1 MAQLLGPRHLEAS
14 AGVGHSAR
22 LPTPAVAE
30 LRTHA
35 EWKDS
40 SSWENM
46 GTTEGGR
53 EPPSGAMGGRGGGRE
68 SESRR
73 LGPGTQTRWAPALQ
87 SWISHPFPE
96 LDCLPDPKW
105 GSQGDQ
111 GHQDVGARQDLIPR
125 SARASTQ
132 GN

>member
-96 LDCLPDPKW
+96 AGLPPRPQVGVPRGPGPPRCGCQAGPDPQVRK
-105 GSQGDQ
+105 S
-111 GHQDVGARQDLIPR
+111 LR
-125 SARASTQ
+125 S
-132 GN
+132 G